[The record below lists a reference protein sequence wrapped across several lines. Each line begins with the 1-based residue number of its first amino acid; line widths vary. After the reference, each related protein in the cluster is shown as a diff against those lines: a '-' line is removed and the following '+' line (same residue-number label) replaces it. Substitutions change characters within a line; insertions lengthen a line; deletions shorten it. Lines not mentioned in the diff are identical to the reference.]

1 MTSGVV
7 LGGGR
12 FELIARI
19 GRGATGEVF
28 RARDRSG
35 GVVRDVCVKR
45 LASDFAGEHDLGLR
59 EEARVLASIRHANVV
74 SLLALG
80 EDDNGGAFLV
90 LELIDGL
97 DLKTLTRRLEA
108 LDSDVRFESPGHVP
122 DHVAIHVACAL
133 LRALAAVQRAVP
145 GLVHRDVTPHNILV
159 SKEGEVKLSD
169 FGIALA
175 LDRIRRTGPCIV
187 KGKLGYMAP
196 EQFHGEPLDGRTDLF
211 AVGVV
216 LYELLTKA
224 RPWRGRRGMDELR
237 AMDAGDAAPLLDRRP
252 DLGRDVAA
260 VVEKLLAF
268 RKGARFATA
277 DDALRALAPFGA
289 GDLGSLRLAALVA
302 MVAESPD
309 ENGARMRSEG

>member
-1 MTSGVV
+1 VTDPSGVV

-12 FELIARI
+12 FELVSLI

-28 RARDRSG
+28 RARDRGG

-45 LASDFAGEHDLGLR
+45 LASDFASEHDLGLR
-59 EEARVLASIRHANVV
+59 EEAQLLASIRHANVV

-80 EDDNGGAFLV
+80 EDDGGGAFLV

-97 DLKTLTRRLEA
+97 DLKTLTRRLDA
-108 LDSDVRFESPGHVP
+108 LDDQSRIESLGQVP
-122 DHVAIHVACAL
+122 DHVAIHIACAL

-145 GLVHRDVTPHNILV
+145 GLVHRDVTPHNVLV
-159 SKEGEVKLSD
+159 STEGEVKLSD

-175 LDRIRRTGPCIV
+175 FDRMRRTGPCIV

-216 LYELLTKA
+216 LYELLTRA
-224 RPWRGRRGMDELR
+224 RPWRGKRGMGELR
-237 AMDAGDAAPLLDRRP
+237 AMDQGDAVPLLDRRP
-252 DLGRDVAA
+252 DLGRDVSL
-260 VVEKLLAF
+260 VIERLLAL
-268 RKGARFATA
+268 RKGDRFATA
-277 DDALRALAPFGA
+277 DDALRSLAPFGA
-289 GDLGSLRLAALVA
+289 GDLGSLRLASLIATV
-302 MVAESPD
+302 VEPSN
-309 ENGARMRSEG
+309 ET

>member
-1 MTSGVV
+1 MTVV

-12 FELIARI
+12 FELLVRI

-28 RARDRSG
+28 RARDRGG
-35 GVVRDVCVKR
+35 GVVRDVCIKR
-45 LASDFAGEHDLGLR
+45 LAGDFVGEHDLGLR
-59 EEARVLASIRHANVV
+59 EEARLLASIRHANVV

-80 EDDNGGAFLV
+80 EDDGGGPFLV

-97 DLKTLTRRLEA
+97 DLKTLTRRLET
-108 LDSDVRFESPGHVP
+108 LDDDVRPESPGQVP
-122 DHVAIHVACAL
+122 DHVAIHIACAV

-159 SKEGEVKLSD
+159 SNEGEVKLSD

-175 LDRIRRTGPCIV
+175 LDRMRRTGPCIV

-196 EQFHGEPLDGRTDLF
+196 EQFHGEPLDGRTDIF

-216 LYELLTKA
+216 LYELLTKL

-237 AMDAGDAAPLLDRRP
+237 AMDAGESVPLLERRS

-260 VVEKLLAF
+260 VVERLLAI
-268 RKGARFATA
+268 RKGDRFASA

-289 GDLGSLRLAALVA
+289 GDLGSLRLASLIATV
-302 MVAESPD
+302 VESPD
-309 ENGARMRSEG
+309 RNGERARSEG